1 MSTSQSLLVVLTH
14 PTTPMVED
22 EYNDWYSNNHLQDVM
37 LSKGFPS
44 ANRYRQKH
52 VLVGKLP
59 PYVALYQADHTPED
73 AQEAYATKN
82 RELDNGSGMGN
93 DWTLSPGMALSID
106 WWSYYRKIHEA
117 GSPSPYP
124 DAPPGILLTFSEYDQ
139 IFSSAPFEEW
149 SQRYVDAMSEYP
161 AIRGATTYKLGLQA
175 GGELPPRYMT
185 VYELNGPIENYESVH
200 DQIMDWVASSDDQR
214 LEYPSPGMMG
224 TSMAQVKF
232 WGYYD
237 TIISRHASTLEELM
251 ATRA

>member
-1 MSTSQSLLVVLTH
+1 MA
-14 PTTPMVED
+14 ED
-22 EYNDWYSNNHLQDVM
+22 EYNDWYSNNHIQDV
-37 LSKGFPS
+37 LISKGLPS

-52 VLVGKLP
+52 VVVGKLA
-59 PYVALYQADHTPED
+59 PYVALYQADHSPED

-82 RELDNGSGMGN
+82 RETDNGSGMGN
-93 DWTLSPGMALSID
+93 DWTLSPGTSLAID

-139 IFSSAPFEEW
+139 IFSTAAFEEW
-149 SQRYVDAMSEYP
+149 NRAYVDAINECP
-161 AIRGATTYKLGLQA
+161 AIRGVTTYKLGLQA

-185 VYELNGPIENYESVH
+185 VHELHRPVDTYESVH
-200 DQIMDWVASSDDQR
+200 RQIMDWMTTSTDSR
-214 LEYPSPGMMG
+214 LAFPPTNRLGAPI
-224 TSMAQVKF
+224 AQVKF

-237 TIISRHASTLEELM
+237 LIISHHAFTLKELM